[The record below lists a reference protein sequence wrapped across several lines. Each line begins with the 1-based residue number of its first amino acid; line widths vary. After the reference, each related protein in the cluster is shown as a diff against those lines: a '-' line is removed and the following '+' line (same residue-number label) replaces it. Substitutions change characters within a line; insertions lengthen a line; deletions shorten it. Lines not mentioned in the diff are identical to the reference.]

1 MIGLIKNEFMKLLL
15 RKKVLISSIVLGVLC
30 ILLCLLISVAYK
42 FTTKEA
48 QIESQQYIIE
58 VFEEQLEE
66 AETEED
72 KNLAQANLDEAK
84 ASLEIIKNTPSED
97 DPNWRINVEE
107 TINILKEQLNGLP
120 NDSGEKEEIRK
131 NLLEYQELLNKDI
144 RPMSEMSPKGI
155 NMLGY
160 LIAFLGSL
168 FTAIIVIIISSDTVS
183 SECTP
188 PTLKMLLTRPV
199 KRGKVLASKFITAF
213 ATSCI
218 VIIGIE
224 IIASVIMGL
233 IFGFGDP
240 AYPMVAGTDYKITT
254 VNAMIGKEAIA
265 VFNSSYLSTIFSVLL
280 KSLLLQV
287 LYIMA
292 ATSFFLMISTLVK
305 SSSASIAISI
315 VLLVSINI
323 LKVIPYVKPVLPFLF
338 MTYGNTTTVITGEIK
353 ISTLSS
359 LPSPI
364 FVVLI
369 FLAWT
374 IIPYIISHLNF
385 TKKDILV

>member
-1 MIGLIKNEFMKLLL
+1 
-15 RKKVLISSIVLGVLC
+15 
-30 ILLCLLISVAYK
+30 
-42 FTTKEA
+42 
-48 QIESQQYIIE
+48 
-58 VFEEQLEE
+58 
-66 AETEED
+66 
-72 KNLAQANLDEAK
+72 
-84 ASLEIIKNTPSED
+84 
-97 DPNWRINVEE
+97 
-107 TINILKEQLNGLP
+107 
-120 NDSGEKEEIRK
+120 
-131 NLLEYQELLNKDI
+131 
-144 RPMSEMSPKGI
+144 
-155 NMLGY
+155 
-160 LIAFLGSL
+160 
-168 FTAIIVIIISSDTVS
+168 
-183 SECTP
+183 
-188 PTLKMLLTRPV
+188 
-199 KRGKVLASKFITAF
+199 
-213 ATSCI
+213 
-218 VIIGIE
+218 
-224 IIASVIMGL
+224 
-233 IFGFGDP
+233 
-240 AYPMVAGTDYKITT
+240 
-254 VNAMIGKEAIA
+254 MIGKEAIA